1 MVRDTLNVKFL
12 EHCEPGELVRID
24 LGAQVQ
30 WGIVARRQQKR
41 NVVVISGESAPWC
54 LDPRDAVLL
63 CLTYGESRQTC
74 HLRPSNRCAQSLEI
88 SSVRP
93 YLNQL

>member
-63 CLTYGESRQTC
+63 CLTYGESLADVPPASIKP
-74 HLRPSNRCAQSLEI
+74 LRAELGNFE
-88 SSVRP
+88 RP
-93 YLNQL
+93 PVS

>member
-74 HLRPSNRCAQSLEI
+74 HLRPSNRCAQSL
-88 SSVRP
+88 
-93 YLNQL
+93 